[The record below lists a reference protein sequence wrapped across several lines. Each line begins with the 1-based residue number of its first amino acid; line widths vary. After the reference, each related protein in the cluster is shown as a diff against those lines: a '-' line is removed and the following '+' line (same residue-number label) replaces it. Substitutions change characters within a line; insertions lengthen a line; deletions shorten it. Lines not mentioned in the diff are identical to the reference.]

1 MTQSDLPTCKLN
13 GVKWMISHEVT
24 ILGKNKINVEQ
35 LADVSCLHN
44 KIMLLLSLNKGSR
57 DREMFGSD

>member
-1 MTQSDLPTCKLN
+1 
-13 GVKWMISHEVT
+13 MISHEVT
-24 ILGKNKINVEQ
+24 ILGKNKINVNTYQPGMVGQ
-35 LADVSCLHN
+35 LAYVSCLHN